1 MAERTD
7 LTNAIDA
14 DVEIERSVDDIR
26 RDIVNRR
33 ESISDTVER
42 LGDHIQQRLDWR
54 EYLADHPIIAIG
66 AAAGAGLLLS
76 GLLKRRQSPKER
88 IFGALAEGF
97 QDITGDITG
106 QFRGPLGVLHGR
118 RGIKQRVRGA
128 AINLVAEGIAN
139 SLRNRFQR
147 VH

>member
-7 LTNAIDA
+7 LTKAIDA

-54 EYLADHPIIAIG
+54 EYLADHPIISIG

-76 GLLKRRQSPKER
+76 GLLKRRHSPKER
-88 IFGALAEGF
+88 IFDALAEGF
-97 QDITGDITG
+97 EDITG
-106 QFRGPLGVLHGR
+106 QFRGPLRGLHGK
-118 RGIKQRVRGA
+118 RGIRQGVKGA
-128 AINLVAEGIAN
+128 ALSLVAEGIAN

>member
-7 LTNAIDA
+7 LTKVVDA

-54 EYLADHPIIAIG
+54 EYLAEHPMISIG
-66 AAAGAGLLLS
+66 AAAGVGLLLS
-76 GLLKRRQSPKER
+76 GLLKRRQSPRER
-88 IFGALAEGF
+88 IFDALAEGF
-97 QDITGDITG
+97 EDITG
-106 QFRGPLGVLHGR
+106 QLSGPLRVLQGR
-118 RGIKQRVRGA
+118 RGITHGVKGA
-128 AINLVAEGIAN
+128 AMSLVAKGIAD

>member
-7 LTNAIDA
+7 LTKTVDA

-54 EYLADHPIIAIG
+54 EYLADHPIISIG
-66 AAAGAGLLLS
+66 AAAGVGLLLS

-88 IFGALAEGF
+88 ILGALAEGF
-97 QDITGDITG
+97 EDITG
-106 QFRGPLGVLHGR
+106 QFSGPLKALHGR

-128 AINLVAEGIAN
+128 AVNLVAEGIAH

>member
-7 LTNAIDA
+7 LTKVVDA

-54 EYLADHPIIAIG
+54 EYLAEHPMISIG
-66 AAAGAGLLLS
+66 AAAGVGLLLS
-76 GLLKRRQSPKER
+76 GLLKRRQSPRER
-88 IFGALAEGF
+88 IFDALAEGF
-97 QDITGDITG
+97 EDITG
-106 QFRGPLGVLHGR
+106 QFSGPLRVLQGR
-118 RGIKQRVRGA
+118 RGITHGVKGA
-128 AINLVAEGIAN
+128 AMSLVAKGIAD